1 MKLKKED
8 IPVIL
13 SIVLVG
19 VLVYSSLFEGY
30 IESFLAVFIFGLGW
44 LGRKKI
50 KDKVMSHVSELAKEM
65 KENIGIAD
73 IGKFK
78 EFVPSE
84 VFPLVDVLERLVEKL
99 QEKEIQKI
107 EYDMLLEQAKEFEL
121 VKKEMNSCREKI
133 NKMETKIN
141 YLQLIY
147 DVTSKMASTLD
158 IDSLSNL
165 IVRSVSEKL
174 GIENF
179 AILLKEKDVLEVKA
193 VWGFSSNLR
202 NVKFS
207 LNEGVSG
214 LAFSTGQVVYIPDTR
229 RDGRYLY
236 WKGEYA
242 EDGSFLS
249 IPLKYRDEVLGL
261 FNFNKS
267 RVGAFSEEEIELL
280 VKLADQA
287 AIAIKNAYLFE
298 EVRNLYSSDPMTGL
312 INRTTMIKKV
322 EELISMKKKFSFVLF
337 DVDGLRQINMRFGYS
352 FGDKLIVN
360 ISNVIASEIRSV
372 DIASR
377 FGGDEFAIVFL
388 GANSEKAMDEIKRI
402 SQKIS
407 SIVEDAKISISGGI
421 SEFPKDGKNIREI
434 FESADRKLLLAKK
447 IGGGIILFES
457 DGKQD
462 EKRNS

>member
-1 MKLKKED
+1 MRIRKED

-19 VLVYSSLFEGY
+19 VLVYSSLFEDY
-30 IESFLAVFIFGLGW
+30 IKSFLAVFIFGLGW
-44 LGRKKI
+44 LGRKRI
-50 KDKVMSHVSELAKEM
+50 KDKVMSHVSDLAKEV

-73 IGKFK
+73 MSKFR

-84 VFPLVDVLERLVEKL
+84 VFPLVDVLEKLVEKV

-107 EYDMLLEQAKEFEL
+107 EYDMLLEQVKEFEL
-121 VKKEMNSCREKI
+121 VKKEMVSYREKI
-133 NKMETKIN
+133 NKMENKIN

-207 LNEGVSG
+207 LSEGVSG

-249 IPLKYRDEVLGL
+249 IPLKYRDEVIGL
-261 FNFNKS
+261 FNFNKPK
-267 RVGAFSEEEIELL
+267 VGAFSEEEIELL

-298 EVRNLYSSDPMTGL
+298 EVKNLYSSDPMTGL

-352 FGDKLIVN
+352 FGDKLIVG
-360 ISNVIASEIRSV
+360 ISNVIISEIRAV

-388 GANSEKAMDEIKRI
+388 GADSVKTMDEIKRI
-402 SQKIS
+402 LQKIRS
-407 SIVEDAKISISGGI
+407 LGENIEISMSGGI

-434 FESADRKLLLAKK
+434 FESADRKLLLAKR
-447 IGGGIILFES
+447 IGGGIILSEHN
-457 DGKQD
+457 GKQD
-462 EKRNS
+462 EKRDS